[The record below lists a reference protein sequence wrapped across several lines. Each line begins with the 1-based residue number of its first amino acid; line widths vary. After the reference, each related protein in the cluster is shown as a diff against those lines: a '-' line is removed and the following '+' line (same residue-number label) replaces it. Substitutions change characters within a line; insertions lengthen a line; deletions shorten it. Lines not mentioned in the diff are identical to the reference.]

1 MYYFVKIAL
10 TTALIVAITE
20 LSKKNSLFAALLA
33 SLPLVSILAMV
44 WLFVDTRDVNKVSE
58 LATQI
63 FWLVLPS
70 LMLFISLPF
79 FLKQG
84 LGFYLAMG
92 LAIAI
97 TAGSYSLMLMVLR
110 Q

>member
-1 MYYFVKIAL
+1 MYYLVKIAL
-10 TTALIVAITE
+10 TTALIVAISE
-20 LSKKNSLFAALLA
+20 LSKKNSLLAALLA

-70 LMLFISLPF
+70 VMLFISLPF

-84 LGFYLAMG
+84 LGFYFSMG
-92 LAIAI
+92 LAIAA
-97 TAGSYSLMLMVLR
+97 TAGSYSLMLVVLR
-110 Q
+110 